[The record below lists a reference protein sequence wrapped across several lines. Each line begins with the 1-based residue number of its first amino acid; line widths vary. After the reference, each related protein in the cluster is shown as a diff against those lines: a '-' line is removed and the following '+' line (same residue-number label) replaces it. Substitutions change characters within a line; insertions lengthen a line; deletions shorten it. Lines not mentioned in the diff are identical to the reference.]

1 MKNNRRDFLKIAGFA
16 GAGLSGAGIVGS
28 PAFGLHDPISNNT
41 DLPQESGDTSSIS
54 ALNRFPR
61 MVQEY
66 FVERIRQVE
75 EAADIKRASLR
86 SRRDAEKYVREVQK
100 KINLCFGTFP
110 EKTPLNPRVTK
121 IVERDTYNIE
131 NIIYYS
137 RPDYP
142 VTANLYMPKERKG
155 PVPGVVGTCG
165 HSSNGKAAAAYQ
177 SYAQGLAK
185 LGYVVLIFDPVG
197 QGERLQY
204 TDENLK
210 PRHGVGTREHL
221 YAGNQMILTGDALWT
236 WFVWDGIRALDY
248 LLTRPEVDP
257 AHLGLTG
264 NSGGGTQSTWLCGV
278 ERRFTMAAPSCFVTT
293 FRNNLENELPAD
305 TEQYPPRALAMG
317 LDHTDFIAAMAPKPV
332 ILLGQEKDYFD
343 ARGLEKTFARLKN
356 LYKLLGAEKNIQLFI
371 GPDYHGYSQHNREA
385 MYDWFNK
392 ITGASNINEEP
403 EINLEEDETL
413 WCTPNGQVAE
423 FNPRTIF
430 SFTNSKS
437 SKLKR
442 ERKNVSGDALK
453 KAVISTLK
461 IGDYTGV
468 PYFRILRPLSNRNYP
483 KKHICVYLI
492 ETEPNIRIAVYR
504 LDDNRLYSRPPAGF
518 KRAVLYVSHHSADN
532 DLREESFLQEIINN
546 EAGSAIFACDVRGI
560 GESKPNTCGDD
571 FLQPYGNDYFYA
583 GHSLMFD
590 HPYVGQKTFDIV
602 RIINWLKS
610 YGHENIHLVAKGWGT
625 IPATFAALLSDTVK
639 QVTLKNALTS
649 YSDIAESEDY
659 NWPLSYLLPGVLKEF
674 DLPDCYRALEEKGL
688 KQIEPWNSQC

>member
-1 MKNNRRDFLKIAGFA
+1 MKNNRRDFLKMAGFA
-16 GAGLSGAGIVGS
+16 GAGLSGAGIAGA
-28 PAFGLHDPISNNT
+28 PAFGLPDPVAINA
-41 DLPQESGDTSSIS
+41 DLSQKFEDTSFST
-54 ALNRFPR
+54 LNRFPR

-75 EAADIKRASLR
+75 EAADKKRASLR
-86 SRRDAEKYVREVQK
+86 SRRDAEKYIREVQE

-110 EKTPLNPRVTK
+110 EKTPLNARVTK

-131 NIIYYS
+131 NVIYYS

-142 VTANLYMPKERKG
+142 VTANLYIPKDRKG

-165 HSSNGKAAAAYQ
+165 HSSNGKAAATYQ

-185 LGYVVLIFDPVG
+185 QGYVVLIFDPVG

-204 TDENLK
+204 TDSDLK
-210 PRHGVGTREHL
+210 PRHGIGVREHL

-236 WFVWDGIRALDY
+236 WFVWDGIRTLDY

-278 ERRFTMAAPSCFVTT
+278 ERRFTIAAPSCFVTT

-343 ARGLEKTFARLKN
+343 ARGLEKTFDRLKN
-356 LYKLLGAEKNIQLFI
+356 LYKLLGAEENIQLFI

-385 MYDWFNK
+385 MYGWFNK
-392 ITGASNINEEP
+392 ITGTSNINKEP

-430 SFTNSKS
+430 SFTKSKS

-442 ERKNVSGDALK
+442 ERKNINGDELK
-453 KAVISTLK
+453 KAVINNLK
-461 IGDYTGV
+461 IKDFTGV

-483 KKHICVYLI
+483 KKHICVYLV
-492 ETEPNIRIAVYR
+492 ETEPNIHIAVYR
-504 LDDNRLYSRPPAGF
+504 LDDNPLYSRPPAGF

-546 EAGSAIFACDVRGI
+546 EARSAIFACDVRGI

-590 HPYVGQKTFDIV
+590 HPYIGQKTFDILRV
-602 RIINWLKS
+602 LNWLKS
-610 YGHENIHLVAKGWGT
+610 HGHESVHLVGKGWGT

-649 YSDIAESEDY
+649 YSDVAESEDY
-659 NWPLSYLLPGVLKEF
+659 DWPLSCLLPGVLKEF
-674 DLPDCYRALEEKGL
+674 DLPDCYSALEDKGL
-688 KQIEPWNSQC
+688 RQIEPWGSNPQ